1 MNLVIKDKR
10 IFIFL
15 VSITFWSLL
24 SSAILK
30 AQTSSEQLDLNE
42 VVELAREQ
50 SLDAMVAKHQ
60 FLADYWEYRSYK
72 AKYLPDVT
80 LRSEFPNFNRS
91 IKKYQNPDGSYS
103 YVEDNINTSSLN
115 LDLYQNIGLTGG
127 QLFVNTDLQRIDQ
140 FGDNEAHTYRSTP
153 VSIGYRQPTLL
164 FNEFKWERKI
174 EPVKYE
180 ESKKRYLANLEEV
193 TIKAVNYYFDLLLA
207 QKNLEIAKSNYSN
220 ADTLYQISQERFKIG
235 TIAENELMQMKL
247 SYLNAGS
254 GLNEARIDLKSAK
267 IKLRS
272 FLGYNNNVEIN
283 LVPPEEVPGLEIEVE
298 KAVSKALENNPQM
311 VSYEK
316 QLIQS
321 EKEVARAKA
330 EKGLN
335 ADFFASF
342 GLTQKAPE
350 FAEVYNSPQD
360 QESIRLGLEI
370 PILDWGEK
378 KGRFKMAESRNEVVR
393 TDIKRS
399 KTEFKQN
406 VSLNV
411 MKFNLQDEQVEIKE
425 QAETT
430 AQKRYDITKKR
441 FMVGKVDVLDLNVAS
456 KEKDVAK
463 RNYISALRSYWTDY
477 YQIRKTTLFDFIE
490 QEPIETEYKKLIR

>member
-1 MNLVIKDKR
+1 MNSAFSQKK
-10 IFIFL
+10 IFIILSTL
-15 VSITFWSLL
+15 VLFSILSKQVIAQEIKKQLSL
-24 SSAILK
+24 
-30 AQTSSEQLDLNE
+30 QE
-42 VVELAREQ
+42 VITLAREQ
-50 SLDAMVAKHQ
+50 SLEAMVAKHT

-72 AKYLPDVT
+72 AKYLPDLT
-80 LRSEFPNFNRS
+80 LRTEFPDFNRS

-115 LDLYQNIGLTGG
+115 LDLYQNIGITGG

-140 FGDNEAHTYRSTP
+140 FGDNDGHTYRSTP

-164 FNEFKWERKI
+164 FNKFKWEKKI
-174 EPVKYE
+174 EPVKYKE
-180 ESKKRYLANLEEV
+180 AKKQYLANLEDV
-193 TIKAVNYYFDLLLA
+193 TLKAVNYYFDLILA

-220 ADTLYQISQERFKIG
+220 ADTLYKISKKRFKIG

-254 GLNEARIDLKSAK
+254 SLNDARINLKAAK

-272 FLGYNNNVEIN
+272 FLGYNKNVEIK
-283 LVPPEEVPGLEIEVE
+283 LQSPKDVPELTIDVDKAIEMAR
-298 KAVSKALENNPQM
+298 KNNPEM

-321 EKEVARAKA
+321 KRDVAKAKA

-335 ADFFASF
+335 ADLFASF
-342 GLTQKAPE
+342 GLTQKAQE
-350 FAEVYNSPQD
+350 FSKVYDSPQN
-360 QESIRLGLEI
+360 QESIQLGLEI

-378 KGRFKMAESRNEVVR
+378 KGQYKMAQSRREVVK
-393 TDIKRS
+393 TDIQRS

-406 VSLNV
+406 VSLKV
-411 MKFNLQDEQVEIKE
+411 MKFNLQDDQVDIKE
-425 QAETT
+425 QAENT

-441 FMVGKVDVLDLNVAS
+441 FLVGKVDVLDLNVAS

-463 RNYISALRSYWTDY
+463 RNYISALRSFWTDY
-477 YQIRKTTLFDFIE
+477 YQIRKTTLYDFIE
-490 QEPIETEYKKLIR
+490 QQPIKTEYEKLIK

>member
-1 MNLVIKDKR
+1 MHSESSRKILF
-10 IFIFL
+10 IFIL
-15 VSITFWSLL
+15 GLITL
-24 SSAILK
+24 STSSFTTK
-30 AQTSSEQLDLNE
+30 AQSTQKTLDLQE
-42 VVELAREQ
+42 VITLAREQ
-50 SLDAMVAKHQ
+50 SLEAMVAKHT

-72 AKYLPDVT
+72 AKYLPDLT
-80 LRSEFPNFNRS
+80 LRTEFPDFNRS

-115 LDLYQNIGLTGG
+115 LDLYQNIGITGG

-140 FGDNEAHTYRSTP
+140 FGDNDGHTYRSTP

-164 FNEFKWERKI
+164 FNKFKWEKKI
-174 EPVKYE
+174 EPVKYKE
-180 ESKKRYLANLEEV
+180 AKKQYLANLEDV
-193 TIKAVNYYFDLLLA
+193 TLKAVNYYFDLILA

-220 ADTLYQISQERFKIG
+220 ADTLYKISKKRFKIG

-254 GLNEARIDLKSAK
+254 SLNDARINLKAAK

-272 FLGYNNNVEIN
+272 FLGYNKNVEIK
-283 LVPPEEVPGLEIEVE
+283 LQSPKDVPELTIDVDKAIEMAR
-298 KAVSKALENNPQM
+298 KNNPEM

-321 EKEVARAKA
+321 KRDVAKAKA

-335 ADFFASF
+335 ADLFASF
-342 GLTQKAPE
+342 GLTQKAQE
-350 FAEVYNSPQD
+350 FSKVYDSPQN
-360 QESIRLGLEI
+360 QESINLGLEI

-378 KGRFKMAESRNEVVR
+378 KGQYKMAQSRREVVK
-393 TDIKRS
+393 TDIQRS

-406 VSLNV
+406 VSLKV
-411 MKFNLQDEQVEIKE
+411 MKFNLQDDQVDIKE
-425 QAETT
+425 QAENT

-441 FMVGKVDVLDLNVAS
+441 FLVGKVDVLDLNVAS

-463 RNYISALRSYWTDY
+463 RNYISALRSFWTDY
-477 YQIRKTTLFDFIE
+477 YQIRKTTLYDFIE
-490 QEPIETEYKKLIR
+490 QHPIKTEYEKLIK

>member
-1 MNLVIKDKR
+1 MHSESSRKILF
-10 IFIFL
+10 IFIL
-15 VSITFWSLL
+15 GLITL
-24 SSAILK
+24 STSSFTTK
-30 AQTSSEQLDLNE
+30 AQSTQKMLDLQE
-42 VVELAREQ
+42 VITLAREQ
-50 SLDAMVAKHQ
+50 SLEAMVAKHT

-72 AKYLPDVT
+72 AKYLPDLT
-80 LRSEFPNFNRS
+80 LRTEFPDFNRS

-115 LDLYQNIGLTGG
+115 LDLYQNIGITGG

-140 FGDNEAHTYRSTP
+140 FGDNDGHTYRSTP

-164 FNEFKWERKI
+164 FNKFKWEKKI
-174 EPVKYE
+174 EPVKYKE
-180 ESKKRYLANLEEV
+180 AKKQYLANLEDV
-193 TIKAVNYYFDLLLA
+193 TLKAVNYYFDLILA

-220 ADTLYQISQERFKIG
+220 ADTLYKISKKRFKIG

-254 GLNEARIDLKSAK
+254 SLNDARINLKAAK

-272 FLGYNNNVEIN
+272 FLGYNKNVEIK
-283 LVPPEEVPGLEIEVE
+283 LQSPKDVPELTIDVDKAIEMAR
-298 KAVSKALENNPQM
+298 KNNPEM

-321 EKEVARAKA
+321 KRDVAKAKA

-335 ADFFASF
+335 ADLFASF
-342 GLTQKAPE
+342 GLTQKAQE
-350 FAEVYNSPQD
+350 FSKVYDSPQN
-360 QESIRLGLEI
+360 QESINLGLEI

-378 KGRFKMAESRNEVVR
+378 KGQYKMAESRREVVK
-393 TDIKRS
+393 TDIQRS
-399 KTEFKQN
+399 KTEFRQN
-406 VSLNV
+406 VSLKV
-411 MKFNLQDEQVEIKE
+411 MKFNLQDDQVDIKE
-425 QAETT
+425 QAENT

-441 FMVGKVDVLDLNVAS
+441 FLVGKVDVLDLNVAS

-463 RNYISALRSYWTDY
+463 RNYISALRSFWTDY
-477 YQIRKTTLFDFIE
+477 YQIRKTTLYDFIE
-490 QEPIETEYKKLIR
+490 QHPIKTEYEKLIK

>member
-1 MNLVIKDKR
+1 MHSESSRKILF
-10 IFIFL
+10 IFIL
-15 VSITFWSLL
+15 GLITL
-24 SSAILK
+24 STSSFTTK
-30 AQTSSEQLDLNE
+30 AQSTQKTLDLQE
-42 VVELAREQ
+42 VITLAREQ
-50 SLDAMVAKHQ
+50 SLEAMVAKHT

-72 AKYLPDVT
+72 AKYLPDLT
-80 LRSEFPNFNRS
+80 LRTEFPDFNRS

-115 LDLYQNIGLTGG
+115 LDLYQNIGITGG

-140 FGDNEAHTYRSTP
+140 FGDNDGHTYRSTP

-164 FNEFKWERKI
+164 FNKFKWEKKI
-174 EPVKYE
+174 EPVKYKE
-180 ESKKRYLANLEEV
+180 AKKQYLANLEDV
-193 TIKAVNYYFDLLLA
+193 TLKAVNYYFDLILA

-220 ADTLYQISQERFKIG
+220 ADTLYKISKKRFKIG

-254 GLNEARIDLKSAK
+254 SLNDARINLKAAK

-272 FLGYNNNVEIN
+272 FLGYNKNVEIK
-283 LVPPEEVPGLEIEVE
+283 LQSPKDVPELTIDVDKAIEMAR
-298 KAVSKALENNPQM
+298 KNNPEM

-321 EKEVARAKA
+321 KRDVAKAKA

-335 ADFFASF
+335 ADLFASF
-342 GLTQKAPE
+342 GLTQKAQE
-350 FAEVYNSPQD
+350 FSKVYDSPQN
-360 QESIRLGLEI
+360 QESIQLGLEI

-378 KGRFKMAESRNEVVR
+378 KGQYKMAQSRREVVK
-393 TDIKRS
+393 TDIQRS

-406 VSLNV
+406 VSLKV
-411 MKFNLQDEQVEIKE
+411 MKFNLQDDQVDIKE
-425 QAETT
+425 QAENT

-441 FMVGKVDVLDLNVAS
+441 FLVGKVDVLDLNVAS

-463 RNYISALRSYWTDY
+463 RNYISALRSFWTDY
-477 YQIRKTTLFDFIE
+477 YQIRKTTLYDFIE
-490 QEPIETEYKKLIR
+490 QHPIKTEYEKLIK